1 MDEIRWE
8 KATEVNGRLEAEM
21 LKSFLEAEGVPVELF
36 QEGAGQAFAVN
47 VGALGVVQVFVPKD
61 KLAEALPL
69 IEVFE
74 KPETEVLPGEEP
86 PDESDED
93 DIDPESEP

>member
-1 MDEIRWE
+1 MDEIHWE

-47 VGALGVVQVFVPKD
+47 IGALGVVQVFVPKD
-61 KLAEALPL
+61 KLAEAMPL
-69 IEVFE
+69 IEAFE
-74 KPETEVLPGEEP
+74 NPENEVPFEEAP
-86 PDESDED
+86 PDASED
-93 DIDPESEP
+93 ADIDPESEP

>member
-1 MDEIRWE
+1 MDDIRWE

-47 VGALGVVQVFVPKD
+47 VGALGLVQVFVPKERLD
-61 KLAEALPL
+61 EALTL
-69 IEVFE
+69 IDAFQNPENEVS
-74 KPETEVLPGEEP
+74 G
-86 PDESDED
+86 DED
-93 DIDPESEP
+93 FLELPDDDGPDA